1 MFCPVHIS
9 RARCCRDDA
18 GLRVS
23 HIYVVCAS
31 PGGCGVRRVECALS
45 SSSEIYKPA
54 SMWHRMRC
62 TQSRVCEA
70 CGRAVAAP
78 WRGGAGG
85 RGHGTAAA
93 GMAAPRRGG
102 GRADRGGPGLG
113 REREMPDAARAA
125 ALSRRAYEAATGR
138 GLGGVG
144 TVSPVKRLRAWGLCG
159 CGAGPVCALW
169 AVEGHGGALVPH
181 RDPRRAEPNGF
192 WVTVYRYPSIV
203 LWADVPE
210 GRTTEVVER

>member
-1 MFCPVHIS
+1 MSLRGAMDGGKERGGPSERGKERGGGRARGGGSEGGTRNTVPVLVRTSTREGVKWMFYPVHIS

-23 HIYVVCAS
+23 HIYVVSS
-31 PGGCGVRRVECALS
+31 PPR
-45 SSSEIYKPA
+45 
-54 SMWHRMRC
+54 RMRC

-70 CGRAVAAP
+70 CGV
-78 WRGGAGG
+78 RGRVVAGG
-85 RGHGTAAA
+85 GRWPWPRYGRGRR
-93 GMAAPRRGG
+93 AAPRRGG

-144 TVSPVKRLRAWGLCG
+144 TVSPVKRLGAWGLCG

-169 AVEGHGGALVPH
+169 RVGGRGARGGPGSA
-181 RDPRRAEPNGF
+181 PRSAPR
-192 WVTVYRYPSIV
+192 
-203 LWADVPE
+203 
-210 GRTTEVVER
+210 